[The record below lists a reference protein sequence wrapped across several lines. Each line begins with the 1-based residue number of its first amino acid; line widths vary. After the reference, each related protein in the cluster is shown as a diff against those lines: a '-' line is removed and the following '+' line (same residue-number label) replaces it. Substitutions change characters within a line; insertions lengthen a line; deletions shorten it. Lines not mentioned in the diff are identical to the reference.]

1 MAQGLVQLG
10 SLFLGLQL
18 GMTAGMASVVMQT
31 QAFFTLLLAAPLLGE
46 RAKPWQWW
54 GLLLAFGGLMTIGLA
69 HGEGPGQMTLAGFV
83 LTLGAAFMWAVSN
96 LVARRAAQVGAYAPF
111 SFIVWSSVVP
121 IVPFFA
127 LAVWTDGSSGVVA
140 QLQAIDGTALLAV
153 GYLAIL
159 ATLLAYTLWTQLLQR
174 HAAGRVT
181 PFSLLV
187 PVVGLWAAYAF
198 LGETPAPLQWAG
210 TAAVLCGLVVNQ
222 AGGWLWARRAS

>member
-1 MAQGLVQLG
+1 
-10 SLFLGLQL
+10 
-18 GMTAGMASVVMQT
+18 
-31 QAFFTLLLAAPLLGE
+31 
-46 RAKPWQWW
+46 
-54 GLLLAFGGLMTIGLA
+54 
-69 HGEGPGQMTLAGFV
+69 
-83 LTLGAAFMWAVSN
+83 
-96 LVARRAAQVGAYAPF
+96 
-111 SFIVWSSVVP
+111 WSSVVP

-210 TAAVLCGLVVNQ
+210 AAAVLCGLVVNQ

>member
-1 MAQGLVQLG
+1 
-10 SLFLGLQL
+10 
-18 GMTAGMASVVMQT
+18 
-31 QAFFTLLLAAPLLGE
+31 
-46 RAKPWQWW
+46 
-54 GLLLAFGGLMTIGLA
+54 MTIGLA

-96 LVARRAAQVGAYAPF
+96 LVARRAAQAGAYAPF
-111 SFIVWSSVVP
+111 PFIVWSSLVP

-127 LAVWTDGSSGVVA
+127 LAVWTQGASGVVA
-140 QLQAIDGTALLAV
+140 QLQAVDGTALLAV
-153 GYLAIL
+153 CYLAFL

-198 LGETPAPLQWAG
+198 LGEAPAPLQWAG
-210 TAAVLCGLVVNQ
+210 AGAVLCGLVVNQ
-222 AGGWLWARRAS
+222 VGGRLWGQRRGS